1 MNSPIAMNPRAI
13 SALAAIGATLV
24 LSAAGRADSSDQYTQ
39 VQVKLPAGFWATS
52 SYAVPGPNA
61 DTKYIVIDQMH
72 MFNQSRTSPLNVD
85 YKDFVLRSDGYGSD
99 DGYHVDRKET
109 AALVGSLSE
118 TVLGPGQGQSGSLA
132 FLVPAG
138 MRRATLWYY
147 VIQFDANYPSY

>member
-1 MNSPIAMNPRAI
+1 MNPRTL
-13 SALAAIGATLV
+13 SALAVIGATLL

-39 VQVKLPAGFWATS
+39 VQVKLPAGFWASS
-52 SYAVPGPNA
+52 SYAIPGPTG

-72 MFNQSRTSPLNVD
+72 MFNQSRQSPLNVD
-85 YKDFVLRSDGYGSD
+85 YKDFVLRSDDYGYD
-99 DGYHVDRKET
+99 DGYHIDRKKT
-109 AALVGSLSE
+109 AALVDSLSE